1 MLHGAWGKGE
11 GELREAQDWKADS
24 PVVGR
29 QAPRD
34 CCQGQ
39 KERSSQLYPPA
50 CGMSAESH

>member
-50 CGMSAESH
+50 CGMSAESR